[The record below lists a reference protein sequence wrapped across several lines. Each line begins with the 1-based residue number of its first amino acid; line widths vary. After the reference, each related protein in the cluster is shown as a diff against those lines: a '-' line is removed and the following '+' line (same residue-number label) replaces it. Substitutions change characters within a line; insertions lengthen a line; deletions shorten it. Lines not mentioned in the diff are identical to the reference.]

1 MSIVGGALA
10 PLSMG
15 YIADTTGSMSV
26 AFVIPLICY
35 VAITGYAMTYSLL
48 SRSAQ

>member
-15 YIADTTGSMSV
+15 YIADTTGNMAT
-26 AFVIPLICY
+26 AFIIPLFCY
-35 VAITGYAMTYSLL
+35 VAICTYAIIYPSLFHGK
-48 SRSAQ
+48 R